1 MISVRM
7 LPARAGQAMGGD
19 LAPAA
24 TATILATPPVGM
36 AARCLTDPFTMT
48 TPRLAAA
55 RSISSPLTRLTQSAL
70 IDRRS

>member
-36 AARCLTDPFTMT
+36 AARRLTDPFTMT
-48 TPRLAAA
+48 TPRLAAE
-55 RSISSPLTRLTQSAL
+55 RSISLSAGFDL
-70 IDRRS
+70 LP